1 LNTSSINLQFDDDMD
16 LEERERVLAAERA
29 NQERA
34 HMLF

>member
-1 LNTSSINLQFDDDMD
+1 MD
-16 LEERERVLAAERA
+16 PEERERVLAAERA